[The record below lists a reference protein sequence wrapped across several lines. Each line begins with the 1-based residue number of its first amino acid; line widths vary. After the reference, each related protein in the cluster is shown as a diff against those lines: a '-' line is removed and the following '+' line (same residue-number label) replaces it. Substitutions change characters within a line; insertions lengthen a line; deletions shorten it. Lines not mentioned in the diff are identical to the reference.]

1 LVGKPELSI
10 EKKIEMAESSLEK
23 QIDALQD
30 EITNGQIEFKKRP
43 GTLQSKK
50 LTERE
55 KRSRNSKSN
64 A

>member
-43 GTLQSKK
+43 GTLQSK
-50 LTERE
+50 T
-55 KRSRNSKSN
+55 N
-64 A
+64 

>member
-23 QIDALQD
+23 QIDAQD

>member
-30 EITNGQIEFKKRP
+30 EITNGQIELRKTRYA
-43 GTLQSKK
+43 TV
-50 LTERE
+50 
-55 KRSRNSKSN
+55 
-64 A
+64 